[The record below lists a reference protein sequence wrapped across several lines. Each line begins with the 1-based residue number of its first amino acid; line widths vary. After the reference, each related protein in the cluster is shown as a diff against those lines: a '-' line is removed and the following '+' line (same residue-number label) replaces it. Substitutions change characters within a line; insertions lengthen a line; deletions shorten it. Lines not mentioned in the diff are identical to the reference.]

1 MTGGAPAQC
10 PASLL
15 EAARGRPPIRTA
27 VVNAGNDVVMESV
40 RDATLAGLIEPLL
53 IGDPDA
59 IARHGD
65 ALGFVTAAFTIDPA
79 VDEASAAAKG
89 AAHAA
94 AGRADAIMKGHVHTD
109 VFMKAVLDKQYDL
122 RTGRRLSHVFHM
134 TAPGRELPL
143 LISDGALNTHPDL
156 ETKKAIL
163 LNAVELS
170 HALGLEK
177 PNVALLSATEEPTD
191 RIPSS
196 VDAAVLKEW
205 ARDNVPEAEVEGP
218 LAFDLAVSPEAA
230 RIKGIESPVAG
241 RADVLIVP
249 DIVTGNALF
258 KMMVHFM
265 QGCAAGIVMGAK
277 VPILLTSR
285 ADPPAARLASAALAV
300 VAGVYV
306 KKAVA

>member
-1 MTGGAPAQC
+1 MTGVAPAQC

-40 RDATLAGLIEPLL
+40 RDAVAAGLIDPLL
-53 IGDPDA
+53 IGDPDS
-59 IARHGD
+59 IRRHGE
-65 ALGFVTAAFTIDPA
+65 AVGFDTASFTIDPA
-79 VDEASAAAKG
+79 ADEESAAVQ
-89 AAHAA
+89 AAVHASR
-94 AGRADAIMKGHVHTD
+94 GEVGAIMKGHIHTD
-109 VFMKAVLDKQYDL
+109 VFMKALLDKKHGL

-134 TAPGRELPL
+134 TTPLREGAL

-163 LNAVELS
+163 LNAVELA
-170 HALGLEK
+170 HALGLAR
-177 PNVALLSATEEPTD
+177 PHVALLSATEEPTD

-196 VDAAVLKEW
+196 VEAAALRDW
-205 ARDNVPEAEVEGP
+205 ARENVRDAEVEGP
-218 LAFDLAVSPEAA
+218 LAFDLAVSPEAV
-230 RIKGIESPVAG
+230 RIKGITSPVAG

-249 DIVTGNALF
+249 DIVSGNALF

-265 QGCAAGIVMGAK
+265 GACAAGIVMGAK

-285 ADPPAARLASAALAV
+285 ADPPAARLASAALAAI
-300 VAGVYV
+300 AGAHA
-306 KKAVA
+306 KADA